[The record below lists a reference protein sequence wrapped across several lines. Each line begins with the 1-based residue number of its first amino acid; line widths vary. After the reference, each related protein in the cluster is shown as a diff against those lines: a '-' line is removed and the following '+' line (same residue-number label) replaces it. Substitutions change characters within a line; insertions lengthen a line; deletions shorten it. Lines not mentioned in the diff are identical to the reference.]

1 MEFYSS
7 CPCYA
12 KQIVVINRLQLI
24 WLQTSV
30 VAWVRAIFFGI
41 SKRWIPLNYQ
51 IISHWVS
58 KETNFVSWL
67 SMNLPRMLNIKETQ
81 RFTVPNY
88 TVLLYL
94 VPSSQEVS
102 VKARA
107 NQMQIWERQIKA
119 SSLTFIYEF
128 RRVFDIFQWPYWWLC
143 ESTKTS
149 FIQHHLCTRHVN
161 ISFY

>member
-1 MEFYSS
+1 MDFYSS

-12 KQIVVINRLQLI
+12 RQIVVINRSQLI
-24 WLQTSV
+24 WLRTSV

-41 SKRWIPLNYQ
+41 SKCWIPLNYQ

-58 KETNFVSWL
+58 KETK
-67 SMNLPRMLNIKETQ
+67 LPHGWVWIYLRRLNIKETQ
-81 RFTVPNY
+81 RFTVRNH

-94 VPSSQEVS
+94 VPTSQEVS

-107 NQMQIWERQIKA
+107 NQMQMWERQIKA

-128 RRVFDIFQWPYWWLC
+128 RRFIAIFQRLYWWLC
-143 ESTKTS
+143 EPTEAC
-149 FIQHHLCTRHVN
+149 FIQHLLCTRHVN